1 MRSWYR
7 VGRTARLGERGESFL
22 FLQPV
27 EIDYLQDLEKHGVSL
42 IEYPLLKLL
51 DNFPLYG
58 QMKHLKKSIFI
69 DSHPWVLCLQK
80 ALESFI
86 MSKVILIVDLV
97 EFSACAD
104 CVLSDWIIVEKI
116 EFYHFNPILN
126 WKKCHQIFTLESLSL
141 DLPS

>member
-1 MRSWYR
+1 M
-7 VGRTARLGERGESFL
+7 L

-42 IEYPLLKLL
+42 TEYPLLKVL

-58 QMKHLKKSIFI
+58 QKNHTKKSVFV

-86 MSKVILIVDLV
+86 MSKVILMVDL
-97 EFSACAD
+97 FNSAFILIVR
-104 CVLSDWIIVEKI
+104 VLS
-116 EFYHFNPILN
+116 N
-126 WKKCHQIFTLESLSL
+126 
-141 DLPS
+141 